1 MAGEV
6 ARQST
11 NAYDC
16 EGRRVSKTAFKYRNW
31 IFTLPIQFFRSPPP
45 DGHEVLFAGFGGR
58 TADAAANDAESHKI
72 WICMHPASQTS
83 ELAILAGSRDVKMIT
98 AILRNQLHQ
107 RVRGGLNGGNDDA
120 EEFAVS
126 VKVRKMDEDQHD
138 DGDDD
143 E

>member
-1 MAGEV
+1 M
-6 ARQST
+6 
-11 NAYDC
+11 
-16 EGRRVSKTAFKYRNW
+16 
-31 IFTLPIQFFRSPPP
+31 FTLPTQFYLILPPANAE
-45 DGHEVLFAGFGGR
+45 GHEVLFAGFGGR
-58 TADAAANDAESHKI
+58 KADAAANDAESYKI
-72 WICMHPASQTS
+72 WICMHPTSQTS

>member
-1 MAGEV
+1 M

-98 AILRNQLHQ
+98 AILRNQLHP

-120 EEFAVS
+120 EQFDVS
-126 VKVRKMDEDQHD
+126 VKVRKMGEDQHD
-138 DGDDD
+138 DGADDD

>member
-1 MAGEV
+1 M

-107 RVRGGLNGGNDDA
+107 RVRGGLNDGNDDA

-126 VKVRKMDEDQHD
+126 VKVRKMGEDQHD

-143 E
+143 DE